1 MVSLKSG
8 SGESGGDGSA
18 ADDATCNFFPYNKC
32 YSILVFRVSSAV
44 PVWCPLSVVVSP
56 KPAHLTSARHRMS
69 HRLRFNSWVSSCT
82 FPLACREQTFLV
94 PIVVPSFGSL
104 MVVFASVAHLLPPSW
119 SLTVECAV
127 VVDQCLVRPG
137 IFFVC
142 LFFFSFLLCP
152 HHILSVG
159 LWKALGRPSPL
170 QFSQNW
176 KMKKYQPLTKFR
188 PPQEAITR
196 VCQRKGLGA
205 INES

>member
-1 MVSLKSG
+1 M
-8 SGESGGDGSA
+8 
-18 ADDATCNFFPYNKC
+18 
-32 YSILVFRVSSAV
+32 FRIFSAV
-44 PVWCPLSVVVSP
+44 PDLVSLIRGSFSKPCPSDLGKAQDVPSID
-56 KPAHLTSARHRMS
+56 
-69 HRLRFNSWVSSCT
+69 FNSWVSFST
-82 FPLACREQTFLV
+82 FPQRCRERTFLV

-176 KMKKYQPLTKFR
+176 KIKKYQPLTKFR

-196 VCQRKGLGA
+196 VCQRKGLRA